1 MDFIVDTAGDDELQ
15 TKSQLLGE
23 DEKPYFIG

>member
-1 MDFIVDTAGDDELQ
+1 MDFIIDTAGDEDLQ
-15 TKSQLLGE
+15 TKTELLGE